1 MGDGGPAPGESR
13 IRIRAKQRDLVR
25 CEDAVPSEMVL
36 GSVEKERLI
45 NDQGGGRGD
54 AKQLVQQAVKPLGCI
69 VPIGDVVGAGL
80 ETMRLHLLE
89 LGALGLARLRNAP
102 GFLGENDD
110 ALVTEGD

>member
-1 MGDGGPAPGESR
+1 M
-13 IRIRAKQRDLVR
+13 
-25 CEDAVPSEMVL
+25 PSEMVL

-69 VPIGDVVGAGL
+69 VPIGDVVRSGL